1 MIDAL
6 DECDEDATVTLA
18 KLIRD
23 EISDIL
29 GLLTTTLLKK
39 FLFYSYF
46 EYPAFGWWGSSR
58 L

>member
-1 MIDAL
+1 L